1 MKEGN
6 YLFSI
11 DGGGTKT
18 EFCICDTASGRTT
31 SATFGSTNYKVVGLE
46 EATAN
51 LKDSFYKICSLQN
64 IGAEDILGIVIG
76 VSGCDTRQ
84 DYEVYD
90 LIARHMRVDMDKVF
104 ICNDSELV
112 FRSVAEAPGICA
124 ISGTGSIAV
133 GFDKK
138 GGVHR
143 CGGWGS
149 PLSDQ
154 GSGYWIGEQVL
165 KEWIRYC
172 DGQVPGD
179 EIFKKLTSFYHLE
192 RERYIPCFIAGFD
205 LSEITSSARLISD
218 EAERGNPVCERVVK
232 AAAFEVAD
240 MAAAVY
246 KKLGLTDHERIDLV
260 TSGSIFN
267 GWLYLDAFRKRF
279 RDKVGNANVNDVVFD
294 KSPAQAG
301 IQLARNMFYIKNKQ

>member
-1 MKEGN
+1 MQEGN

-18 EFCICDTASGRTT
+18 EFCIYDTTSGHTT

-46 EATAN
+46 AATVN
-51 LKDSFYKICSLQN
+51 LKDSFYKICCMQN
-64 IGAEDILGIVIG
+64 IRVEDILGIVIG

-112 FRSVAEAPGICA
+112 FRSVAKKPGICA

-133 GFDKK
+133 GFDKTGK
-138 GGVHR
+138 VYR

-165 KEWIRYC
+165 KAWIRHC
-172 DGQVPGD
+172 DGQLPGD
-179 EIFKKLTSFYHLE
+179 EIFKKLAAFYHLE
-192 RERYIPCFIAGFD
+192 RETEIPYFIAGFD
-205 LSEITSSARLISD
+205 HAEITSSARMISD
-218 EAERGNPVCERVVK
+218 EAEHGNPICEKVVR
-232 AAAFEVAD
+232 AAAYEVAD

-246 KKLGLTDHERIDLV
+246 QKLKLPENERIDLV

-267 GWLYLDAFRKRF
+267 GWLYLKIFRERF
-279 RDKVGNANVNDVVFD
+279 RERTDNENINYVVFD

-301 IQLARNMFYIKNKQ
+301 IQLARNMFYIKK

>member
-1 MKEGN
+1 MREGN

-18 EFCICDTASGRTT
+18 EFCICDTRSGRIT
-31 SATFGSTNYKVVGLE
+31 SETFGSTNYKVVGLE
-46 EATAN
+46 AATAN
-51 LKDSFYKICSLQN
+51 LKDSFNKICFQQD
-64 IGAEDILGIVIG
+64 IRAQDILGIVIG
-76 VSGCDTRQ
+76 VSGCDTKQ

-112 FRSVAEAPGICA
+112 FRSVAEQPGVCA

-138 GGVHR
+138 GKVHR

-165 KEWIRYC
+165 KEWVRYC
-172 DGQVPGD
+172 DGQLQED
-179 EIFKKLTSFYHLE
+179 SIFQKLKAFYHLD
-192 RERYIPCFIAGFD
+192 RETEIPYFIAAFD
-205 LSEITSSARLISD
+205 HAEITSSARMISD

-246 KKLGLTDHERIDLV
+246 QKLGLEPDEKIDMV

-267 GWLYLDAFRKRF
+267 GWLYLKTFRERF
-279 RDKVGNANVNDVVFD
+279 KEQVHNENINYVVFD

-301 IQLARNMFYIKNKQ
+301 IQLARNMFYIKK

>member
-1 MKEGN
+1 MVRERK

-18 EFCICDTASGRTT
+18 EFCIYDTMSGHTT

-46 EATAN
+46 AATAN
-51 LKDSFYKICSLQN
+51 LKDSFYSICRQQD
-64 IGAEDILGIVIG
+64 IRIEDILGIVIG
-76 VSGCDTRQ
+76 VSGCDTKQ

-90 LIARHMRVDMDKVF
+90 LIARHMRIDMDKVF

-112 FRSVAEAPGICA
+112 FRSVAGPPGVCA
-124 ISGTGSIAV
+124 ISGTGSIAI
-133 GFDKK
+133 GFDKQ
-138 GGVHR
+138 GTVCR

-165 KEWIRYC
+165 KAWIRYC
-172 DGQVPGD
+172 DGQLPD
-179 EIFKKLTSFYHLE
+179 NEIYHRLAAFYHLE
-192 RERYIPCFIAGFD
+192 RETDIPYFVAGFD
-205 LSEITSSARLISD
+205 HAEITSSARLISD
-218 EAERGNPVCERVVK
+218 EAERGNPICEGVVK

-246 KKLGLTDHERIDLV
+246 QKLKLPENERIDLV

-267 GWLYLDAFRKRF
+267 GWLYLQTFRQRF
-279 RDKVGNANVNDVVFD
+279 KDRVGNEMINYVVFD

-301 IQLARNMFYIKNKQ
+301 IQLARNMFT